1 MLLFMVMDCCLLI
14 ARAFRQN
21 EANYLNQ
28 RIFERL
34 SVTSMSDVVATRPL
48 FLTSS
53 TFGEAT
59 YGKCLENYKRR
70 LQLVNG
76 ESPAR
81 GDLAFLVN
89 VTMSPWPTD
98 QQFLNQIAEDFRR
111 IANEEV
117 KVSLTIQDKAEKMGN

>member
-1 MLLFMVMDCCLLI
+1 M
-14 ARAFRQN
+14 RFRQN

-34 SVTSMSDVVATRPL
+34 SVTSMDDVVAKRPL

-59 YGKCLENYKRR
+59 YGKCLETYKRR
-70 LQLVNG
+70 LQLVHEGN
-76 ESPAR
+76 PAH
-81 GDLAFLVN
+81 GDMSYLVN

-98 QQFLNQIAEDFRR
+98 RDFLNKLAQDFRR
-111 IANEEV
+111 VANEEV
-117 KVSLTIQDKAEKMGN
+117 EVSLTI

>member
-1 MLLFMVMDCCLLI
+1 MRF
-14 ARAFRQN
+14 QKN

-28 RIFERL
+28 CIFQRL
-34 SVTSMSDVVATRPL
+34 SVTSMNDVVATRPL

-59 YGKCLENYKRR
+59 YGKCLESYKRR

-76 ESPAR
+76 EDPAR
-81 GDLAFLVN
+81 GDLTFLVN

-98 QQFLNQIAEDFRR
+98 QDFLGSLAEDFRR
-111 IANEEV
+111 VANEEV
-117 KVSLTIQDKAEKMGN
+117 KVSVNGSTWS

>member
-1 MLLFMVMDCCLLI
+1 M
-14 ARAFRQN
+14 RTEQN

-28 RIFERL
+28 RIFQRL

-59 YGKCLENYKRR
+59 YGKCLESYKRR
-70 LQLVNG
+70 LQLVYG
-76 ESPAR
+76 ENPAR
-81 GDLAFLVN
+81 GDLSFLVN

-98 QQFLNQIAEDFRR
+98 QGFLNTLAEDFRR

-117 KVSLTIQDKAEKMGN
+117 KVSLTVQVTAEKMRN